1 MFESWLQAILQV
13 ISMMDYG
20 VSDGN
25 DSRTSRIFS
34 LTISFLS
41 ILYGMSTFNLR
52 VILRYEASIIK
63 TFRFALIELSTSA
76 VIILYISVVYAI
88 SMTLMLTDN
97 LFHKVMSFVVL
108 FGIPVC
114 LSIYVSCAGSKIWSI
129 DYRVDMKYSGMFA
142 VDKPFTEMVRTRR
155 YIVIINI
162 IYLLTTSSVVTITL
176 YLIKLN
182 PTCIIQSL
190 TCENVVA
197 NEQFRSMVVI
207 LSWYTAFILSFL
219 QNIVELLIIL
229 IANKSFL
236 DWAFTSA
243 LEEVEILAGQKEQ
256 ERLDK
261 LKEYNLF
268 LEQSSLLLGRVRDN
282 TNPLTK
288 TEAVKYATV

>member
-1 MFESWLQAILQV
+1 MFESWLQAVLQV
-13 ISMMDYG
+13 ISMIDYG

-52 VILRYEASIIK
+52 VILRYEASIMK
-63 TFRFALIELSTSA
+63 TFRFTLIELSTSA
-76 VIILYISVVYAI
+76 VIILYIPVVYAI
-88 SMTLMLTDN
+88 SMTLMVTDN
-97 LFHKVMSFVVL
+97 LLHKVISFVVL

-129 DYRVDMKYSGMFA
+129 DYRVDMKYTGMFA
-142 VDKPFTEMVRTRR
+142 VDKPFIEMMRTRR

-162 IYLLTTSSVVTITL
+162 IYLLTTSSAVTTTL
-176 YLIKLN
+176 YFIKQN
-182 PTCIIQSL
+182 PTCIIPSL

-219 QNIVELLIIL
+219 QNIIELLIIL
-229 IANKSFL
+229 ITNKSFL

-256 ERLDK
+256 EKLDK

-268 LEQSSLLLGRVRDN
+268 LEQCSLLPGRNMDN
-282 TNPLTK
+282 KHSMTQ